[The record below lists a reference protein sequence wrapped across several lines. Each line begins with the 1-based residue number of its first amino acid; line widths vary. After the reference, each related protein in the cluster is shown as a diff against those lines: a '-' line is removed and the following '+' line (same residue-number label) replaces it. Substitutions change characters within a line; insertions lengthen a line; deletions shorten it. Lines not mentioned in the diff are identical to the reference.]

1 MISIKR
7 RVLLFILKN
16 LIELRDVRQEEK
28 EEGNLD
34 IHFNDIDDYFYSSS
48 NRN

>member
-1 MISIKR
+1 MKAIKR
-7 RVLLFILKN
+7 AALLFILKN
-16 LIELRDVRQEEK
+16 LIELRDGK
-28 EEGNLD
+28 EEEEVGNLD